1 MYVRDSRVYLR
12 ANHILRNVSFAKPR
26 YERVTKSKANGY
38 LITRMEGY
46 MIARKRMDQNKII
59 IVITMVT
66 TTT

>member
-1 MYVRDSRVYLR
+1 
-12 ANHILRNVSFAKPR
+12 
-26 YERVTKSKANGY
+26 
-38 LITRMEGY
+38 